1 MQLTGLLLLTAASSV
16 VAVPAYDAET
26 DNVVELEAHP
36 NPNLVSLPSTQHLA
50 RRRTDILSRRL
61 ARRQTYPNANVNED
75 LIGVGGRI
83 YITNVTMAGQN
94 FAMVID
100 TGSSDTW
107 LATTNFQ
114 CLDPDYGTP
123 LSNTYC
129 AFPSYYNRAGSSTWR
144 SINADFNVTYAGGE
158 FLNGKLGTENLG
170 IGGISRGQSP
180 FVTVKQTIGA
190 VDSGYW
196 NGDGISSGLMGLA
209 YPALAKGINNRQL
222 NYTSILYTLF
232 QNPSIPP
239 VFSLALRRPTTAQPR
254 AGGLLAIGGIPSS
267 ITNDGRWVQVPV
279 QPPVQ
284 GIYAYYSI
292 TVDGYDI
299 TPPTASGTPTSSRAP
314 TATPTGRYA
323 SSKQNM
329 IIDSGTSLLYFPD
342 EIASYIASLFDPP
355 ARYISSTNTYVV
367 LCTARAPR
375 VGVRI
380 GGQSYFI
387 SEVDL
392 MNKGP
397 GAVGGS
403 YVGAGTGECA
413 VAIQNAMGG
422 SLVLGDAWLKNVVV
436 VFDLA
441 NATDIGVGGSD
452 AKKNGGGAVR
462 IVGREVYT

>member
-16 VAVPAYDAET
+16 VAVPAYDAGI
-26 DNVVELEAHP
+26 LE
-36 NPNLVSLPSTQHLA
+36 
-50 RRRTDILSRRL
+50 
-61 ARRQTYPNANVNED
+61 QTYPNANVNED

-83 YITNVTMAGQN
+83 YITNVTMAGQK

-222 NYTSILYTLF
+222 NYTSILYTL
-232 QNPSIPP
+232 
-239 VFSLALRRPTTAQPR
+239 LALRRPTTAQPR

-279 QPPVQ
+279 QPLVQ

-387 SEVDL
+387 SEADL

-422 SLVLGDAWLKNVVV
+422 TLVLGDAWLKNVVV